1 MLTHTHAT
9 EKSLDTLAEEIS
21 TLTSDVNT
29 TNNKFLCLANTQFV
43 ENRVYDDDDKETP
56 QDEPVP
62 KTQVL
67 SYANLLCIFIRDD
80 STMLMVFC

>member
-1 MLTHTHAT
+1 MD
-9 EKSLDTLAEEIS
+9 SLVEEVN

-62 KTQVL
+62 EKKVSSEATSL
-67 SYANLLCIFIRDD
+67 FTYTFSLCEIRIDLL
-80 STMLMVFC
+80 